1 MSIKQITLTT
11 FALFILGAC
20 SVDQEELEELFV
32 ELETSAESV
41 EYGDSFT
48 LSWNSNASQCYAS
61 GSFWFGERPTSGSEE
76 FTIKRGGT
84 GTYILECRRNN
95 EFANQALEVTV
106 NKTVADHFIYL
117 PSEEV
122 DYSIDYAVDEEI
134 AITSVARGDFSG
146 DLIPDIFI
154 GLQIRK
160 LSDKSLVE
168 TIFLQSIGGPDPIIT
183 EIDASGCSGSSIMLP
198 IDLNG
203 DGPVDLITSSSDL
216 QRQTEGSNLCHF
228 KGSATGLVFD
238 DTFITN
244 ETNLDFNDAKVV
256 TMGLVDRDN
265 DLRPDLYLLTEEYE
279 YWVQADGT
287 PDYEEF
293 SYDGTLISELVVTSA
308 TVIDFDL
315 DSTNDIVLA
324 AYDSNDQGK
333 FISVPRSGDGTNWGE
348 ALSFEAPLIKTLISF
363 DYDQDTFLDMLVL
376 GDDTPGD
383 DFNPSNTSTFK
394 IYEEDETNILDT
406 ERDITFTKQG
416 SASLNEYIIITDYD
430 QDGDGGD
437 FLLTFNKFGNN
448 TANFLIGEKQ
458 IIDNGDGTNSYVVAT
473 YDDEELGIA
482 NVPYENA
489 FTIFFDYNIDFDLDA
504 IFVDNDESTNTLNFY
519 IQENDSN

>member
-160 LSDKSLVE
+160 SSDQSLVE

-244 ETNLDFNDAKVV
+244 ETNLDFNNAKVV

-458 IIDNGDGTNSYVVAT
+458 IIDNGDGTNSYVVTT

-504 IFVDNDESTNTLNFY
+504 IFVDEDESTNTLNFY

>member
-1 MSIKQITLTT
+1 MSIKKIISITS
-11 FALFILGAC
+11 ALLILGAC

-160 LSDKSLVE
+160 SSDQSLVE

-279 YWVQADGT
+279 YWVQADGA

>member
-117 PSEEV
+117 PSEED

-160 LSDKSLVE
+160 SSDQSLVE

-333 FISVPRSGDGTNWGE
+333 FISDPRSGDGTNWGE

>member
-160 LSDKSLVE
+160 SSDQSLVE

-228 KGSATGLVFD
+228 KGSARGLVFD

>member
-11 FALFILGAC
+11 LALCVLAAC

-41 EYGDSFT
+41 DYGESFT
-48 LSWNSNASQCYAS
+48 LTWNSNASQCYAS
-61 GSFWFGERPTSGSEE
+61 GSFWFGERPISGTED

-95 EFANQALEVTV
+95 EFANQALEVTI
-106 NKTVADHFIYL
+106 NKTVANHFIYQ
-117 PSEEV
+117 PSEQ
-122 DYSIDYAVDEEI
+122 IDFSVAYEPDEEI
-134 AITSVARGDFSG
+134 AITAVARGDFTG
-146 DLIPDIFI
+146 DLLPDILV
-154 GLQIRK
+154 GLEIRK
-160 LSDKSLVE
+160 IADQTLVA
-168 TIFLQSIGGPDPIIT
+168 TKFLQSVAGPLPIIT

-228 KGSATGLVFD
+228 KGSETGLVFD

-244 ETNLDFNDAKVV
+244 ETNLDFNDAKII

-279 YWVQADGT
+279 YWVQSDGS

-293 SYDGTLISELVVTSA
+293 SYDGTIISDLVITSA

-315 DSTNDIVLA
+315 DQTNDIVLA
-324 AYDSNDQGK
+324 AYDSNNQGK
-333 FISVPRSGDGTNWGE
+333 LISVPRSGDGTNWAE
-348 ALSFEAPLIKTLISF
+348 ALSYEAPLIKTLISF
-363 DYDQDTFLDMLVL
+363 DYDQDTYLDMLAV
-376 GDDTPGD
+376 GDELPGD
-383 DFNPSNTSTFK
+383 DFNPSNTSTFR

-416 SASLNEYIIITDYD
+416 NASLNEYIIITDYD

-458 IIDNGDGTNSYVVAT
+458 IIDNGDGTNSYVVNT
-473 YDDEELGIA
+473 FDDDELGID
-482 NVPYENA
+482 NVPYDNA

-504 IFVDNDESTNTLNFY
+504 IFIDDDESTNTLNFY

>member
-117 PSEEV
+117 TSEAV

-134 AITSVARGDFSG
+134 AITSVARGDFSA
-146 DLIPDIFI
+146 DLNPDIFI

-160 LSDKSLVE
+160 SSDQSLVE

-504 IFVDNDESTNTLNFY
+504 IFVDEDESTNTLNFY

>member
-160 LSDKSLVE
+160 SSDQSLVE

-448 TANFLIGEKQ
+448 TANFLCP
-458 IIDNGDGTNSYVVAT
+458 
-473 YDDEELGIA
+473 L
-482 NVPYENA
+482 
-489 FTIFFDYNIDFDLDA
+489 
-504 IFVDNDESTNTLNFY
+504 
-519 IQENDSN
+519 

>member
-117 PSEEV
+117 PSEEL

-160 LSDKSLVE
+160 SSDQSLVE

-293 SYDGTLISELVVTSA
+293 SYDGTLISELVITSA

-324 AYDSNDQGK
+324 AYDSNGQGK

-348 ALSFEAPLIKTLISF
+348 ALSYEAPLIKTLISF

-376 GDDTPGD
+376 GDDTPGN

-504 IFVDNDESTNTLNFY
+504 IFVDDDESTNTLNFY

>member
-1 MSIKQITLTT
+1 MSIKQITLNT

-160 LSDKSLVE
+160 SSDQSLVE

>member
-11 FALFILGAC
+11 FILFILGAC

-32 ELETSAESV
+32 ELETSSDSV

-48 LSWNSNASQCYAS
+48 LTWSSNASQCYAS
-61 GSFWFGERPTSGSEE
+61 GSFWFGEKPISGTED

-117 PSEEV
+117 PSEQT
-122 DYSIDYAVDEEI
+122 DYSLTYGSDEEI
-134 AITSVARGDFSG
+134 AVTAVARGDFSG
-146 DLIPDIFI
+146 DLIPDILI
-154 GLQIRK
+154 AIQTRK
-160 LSDKSLVE
+160 ISDQTLVN
-168 TIFLQSIGGPDPIIT
+168 TKFLQSIGGPLPIIT

-216 QRQTEGSNLCHF
+216 QRQTEASNLCHF

-244 ETNLDFNDAKVV
+244 ETNLDFNDAKII

-279 YWVQADGT
+279 YWVQSDGS

-293 SYDGTLISELVVTSA
+293 SYDGTIISDHIITSA

-315 DSTNDIVLA
+315 DQTNDIVLA
-324 AYDSNDQGK
+324 AYDSNNQGK
-333 FISVPRSGDGTNWGE
+333 FITVPRSGDGTNWAE
-348 ALSFEAPLIKTLISF
+348 ALSYEAPLIKTLISF
-363 DYDQDTFLDMLVL
+363 DYDQDTFLDMLAV
-376 GDDTPGD
+376 GDELPVD

-416 SASLNEYIIITDYD
+416 NASLNQYIIITDYD

-437 FLLTFNKFGNN
+437 FLLTFNKFGGN

-458 IIDNGDGTNSYVVAT
+458 IIVNDDGTTSYVVAT
-473 YDDEELGIA
+473 YDDDELGIA
-482 NVPYENA
+482 NVPYDNA

-504 IFVDNDESTNTLNFY
+504 IFIDDDESTNTLNLY

>member
-1 MSIKQITLTT
+1 MRIQQITLTT

-41 EYGDSFT
+41 EYGEGFT
-48 LSWNSNASQCYAS
+48 LTWNSNASQCYAS

-122 DYSIDYAVDEEI
+122 DYSIDYSVDEEI

-154 GLQIRK
+154 GIQIRES
-160 LSDKSLVE
+160 SDQTLKE

-203 DGPVDLITSSSDL
+203 DGSVDLITSSSDL

-458 IIDNGDGTNSYVVAT
+458 IIDNGDGTNSYAVAT

-504 IFVDNDESTNTLNFY
+504 IFVDDDESTNTLNFY

>member
-1 MSIKQITLTT
+1 MSIKQITLPT
-11 FALFILGAC
+11 FALFIVGAC
-20 SVDQEELEELFV
+20 SVDQDELEELFV

-61 GSFWFGERPTSGSEE
+61 GSFWFGEKPISGSED

-160 LSDKSLVE
+160 SSDQSLVE

>member
-1 MSIKQITLTT
+1 MRIQQITLTT

-41 EYGDSFT
+41 EYGEGFT
-48 LSWNSNASQCYAS
+48 LTWNSNASQCYAS

-122 DYSIDYAVDEEI
+122 DYSIDYSVDEEI

-154 GLQIRK
+154 GIQIRES
-160 LSDKSLVE
+160 SDQTLKE

-203 DGPVDLITSSSDL
+203 DGSVDLITSSSDL

-324 AYDSNDQGK
+324 AYDSNNQGK

-458 IIDNGDGTNSYVVAT
+458 IIDNGDGTNSYAVAT

-504 IFVDNDESTNTLNFY
+504 IFVDDDESTNTLNFY

>member
-1 MSIKQITLTT
+1 MSIKQIILTT

-160 LSDKSLVE
+160 LSDQSLVE

-504 IFVDNDESTNTLNFY
+504 IFVDDDESTNTLNFY

>member
-117 PSEEV
+117 PSEEL

-160 LSDKSLVE
+160 SSDQSLVE

-293 SYDGTLISELVVTSA
+293 SYDGTLISELVITSA

-376 GDDTPGD
+376 GDDTPGN

-473 YDDEELGIA
+473 YDDDELGIA

-504 IFVDNDESTNTLNFY
+504 IFVDDDESTNTLNFY

>member
-1 MSIKQITLTT
+1 MRIQQITLTT

-41 EYGDSFT
+41 EYGEGFT
-48 LSWNSNASQCYAS
+48 LTWNSNASQCYAS

-122 DYSIDYAVDEEI
+122 DYSIDYSVDEEI

-154 GLQIRK
+154 GIQIRES
-160 LSDKSLVE
+160 SDQTLKE

-324 AYDSNDQGK
+324 AYDSNNQGK

-458 IIDNGDGTNSYVVAT
+458 IIDNGDGTNSYAVAT
-473 YDDEELGIA
+473 YDDKELGIA

-504 IFVDNDESTNTLNFY
+504 IFVDDDESTNTLNFY